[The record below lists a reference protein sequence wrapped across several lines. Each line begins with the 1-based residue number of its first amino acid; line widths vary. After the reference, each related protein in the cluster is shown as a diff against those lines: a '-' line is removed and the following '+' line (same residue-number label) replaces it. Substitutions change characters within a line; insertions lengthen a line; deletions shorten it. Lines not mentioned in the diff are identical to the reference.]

1 MHITKN
7 FGNEHPI
14 VVTGLQMKKIKELK
28 CKGEEVYNS
37 DKELLDGEIWNELP
51 GIKIYE
57 ISTFGRVKIN
67 KKLLKQADAT
77 GKTGYLVLV
86 KPNEKTKVNTST
98 FVYTLVAKTFIGFM
112 EILKDFVRFV

>member
-1 MHITKN
+1 
-7 FGNEHPI
+7 
-14 VVTGLQMKKIKELK
+14 MKKNKELRDK
-28 CKGEEVYNS
+28 EERVYNS

-57 ISTFGRVKIN
+57 ISTFERVRIN

-86 KPNEKTKVNTST
+86 KLEEKTKVNTST
-98 FVYTLVAKTFIGFM
+98 FVYTIVAKTFLG
-112 EILKDFVRFV
+112 LWRL